1 MTSKI
6 HRVSVYIDNSNVF
19 KLIENINKTLP
30 KALKWPKSYDPL
42 FLATILA
49 GPRQLVKTNFY
60 CTPPPEYLKSK
71 LTKDGHK
78 IYWTQISYFEE
89 IKKLKNV
96 ELKYGYLTGP
106 PGDQH
111 EKNLDSQIIT
121 DMQKHA
127 YADVYDTAVLIA
139 GDGDYLS
146 VVRAVRDSARRVEL
160 VYFGGHGSGALM
172 QECDL
177 TRRFRRSF
185 VKSLPFSYNETIP

>member
-1 MTSKI
+1 MTRKA

-19 KLIENINKTLP
+19 KLIEDINKSLP
-30 KALKWPKSYDPL
+30 SPLKWSKSYDPL
-42 FLATILA
+42 FLANVLA

-78 IYWTQISYFEE
+78 IYWIQTSYFEE
-89 IKKLKNV
+89 IKKMKDV

-106 PGDQH
+106 IDDLH

-127 YADVYDTAVLIA
+127 YADVYDTAVLVA

-146 VVRAVRDSARRVEL
+146 VVRAVKETGKRVEL
-160 VYFGGHGSGALM
+160 VYFGGHGSMSLM

-177 TRRFRRSF
+177 TRRFRKSF
-185 VKSLPFSYNETIP
+185 VKSLPFSYNETTP